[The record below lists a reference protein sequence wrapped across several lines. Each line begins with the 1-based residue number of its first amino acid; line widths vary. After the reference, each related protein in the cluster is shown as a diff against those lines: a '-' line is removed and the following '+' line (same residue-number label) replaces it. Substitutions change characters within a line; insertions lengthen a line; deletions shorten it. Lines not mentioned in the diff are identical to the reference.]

1 MPIYEYKCD
10 QCNHQFETLQKIND
24 VPAKTCPKCNSYSL
38 RKLVSAA
45 AFKLKGTGWYETDF
59 KTKKPKKGNNAAK
72 KNKNAQK
79 KAPEGPASKSETNL
93 KDSTNKNK
101 EKTKTPINKSSS

>member
-10 QCNHQFETLQKIND
+10 LCGHTMEKLQKISD
-24 VPAKTCPKCNSYSL
+24 EPIKTCPECGGEGL

-59 KTKKPKKGNNAAK
+59 KDKKPKKEGKTNSPSKTKETKPAASTEK
-72 KNKNAQK
+72 PAKNDK
-79 KAPEGPASKSETNL
+79 KA
-93 KDSTNKNK
+93 STSSN
-101 EKTKTPINKSSS
+101 SSSSD

>member
-10 QCNHQFETLQKIND
+10 NCDHRLEKLQKISDN
-24 VPAKTCPKCNSYSL
+24 PAKTCPECGKDTL

-59 KTKKPKKGNNAAK
+59 KDKKPKKDAK
-72 KNKNAQK
+72 TSDSKNT
-79 KAPEGPASKSETNL
+79 ET
-93 KDSTNKNK
+93 
-101 EKTKTPINKSSS
+101 KSSSGSEKKESNSDDKKTSKPAESSSTSKPKES

>member
-10 QCNHQFETLQKIND
+10 KCDHQFEILQKIND
-24 VPAKTCPKCNSYSL
+24 EPAKTCPQCNADRL

-59 KTKKPKKGNNAAK
+59 KNKKPKSDERTDK
-72 KNKNAQK
+72 KNKNDPK
-79 KAPEGPASKSETNL
+79 KAT
-93 KDSTNKNK
+93 K
-101 EKTKTPINKSSS
+101 EKTNESGKNSKDSSNKRKESTKTSAKKSSS

>member
-10 QCNHQFETLQKIND
+10 LCGHTMEKLQKISD
-24 VPAKTCPKCNSYSL
+24 EPIKTCPECGGEGL

-59 KTKKPKKGNNAAK
+59 KDKKPKSDGKTNTPAK
-72 KNKNAQK
+72 KKEDKPATSTEKPAKTEK
-79 KAPEGPASKSETNL
+79 KTSTASN
-93 KDSTNKNK
+93 
-101 EKTKTPINKSSS
+101 SSSD